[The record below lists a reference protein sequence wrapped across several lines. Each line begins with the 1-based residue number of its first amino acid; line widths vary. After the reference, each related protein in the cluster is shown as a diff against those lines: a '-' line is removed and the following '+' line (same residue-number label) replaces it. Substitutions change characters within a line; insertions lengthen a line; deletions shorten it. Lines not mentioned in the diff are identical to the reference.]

1 MLPSATLHPLQSH
14 SAVGKGVGFHAQA
27 MQHGNEEIGEGHIL
41 LLGFLSPRFLVAGF
55 PSASVGFGTG
65 MIEVLPVGY
74 TQASPPR

>member
-1 MLPSATLHPLQSH
+1 
-14 SAVGKGVGFHAQA
+14 
-27 MQHGNEEIGEGHIL
+27 MQHGDEEVGEGQIL
-41 LLGFLSPRFLVAGF
+41 LLGFLSPGFLVSGF